1 MDFIYFQSN
10 FNPNYLSFDWLL
22 IDNHNLILDFVELY
36 PDQIE
41 LKNLNFCFNL
51 TIHRFL
57 GIIKFNLFFN

>member
-1 MDFIYFQSN
+1 MDFIYFQSS
-10 FNPNYLSFDWLL
+10 FDPNYLLFDLLL

-36 PDQIE
+36 PDQTE

-57 GIIKFNLFFN
+57 EIIIFN